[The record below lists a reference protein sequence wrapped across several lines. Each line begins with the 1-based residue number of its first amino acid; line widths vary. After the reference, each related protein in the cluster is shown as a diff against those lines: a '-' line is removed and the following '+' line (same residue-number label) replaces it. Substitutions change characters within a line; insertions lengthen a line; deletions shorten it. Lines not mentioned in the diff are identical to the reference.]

1 MTLFLNKQLYNE
13 SSWWNGM
20 EVNIYEIKLVDRKN
34 KLHSIWGYGVDTI
47 LDPEDTIDPSPL
59 RKLFPHIPKEVFRKL
74 VKKKIDIL
82 VGLNYNSLHP
92 TGGRGRNCKENLKV
106 MKTMFGSTGY
116 IIGGSHSHLK
126 EHTPSQFSA
135 GAAEIR
141 VARLAIVPEITVDK
155 IDEKVHKEFND
166 ITIAKLKV
174 EPELTPEFWEAD
186 SLGVEPPRRCSK
198 CRQCAEKGKCSEKHI
213 LHTLEEEKEKIA
225 IEENIDI
232 SDGKVFVKYP
242 FKKDPSCLPYNRS
255 SAMKVAQSL
264 EKNLKKDGLLPA
276 YN

>member
-1 MTLFLNKQLYNE
+1 
-13 SSWWNGM
+13 
-20 EVNIYEIKLVDRKN
+20 
-34 KLHSIWGYGVDTI
+34 
-47 LDPEDTIDPSPL
+47 
-59 RKLFPHIPKEVFRKL
+59 
-74 VKKKIDIL
+74 
-82 VGLNYNSLHP
+82 
-92 TGGRGRNCKENLKV
+92 

-276 YN
+276 YNQEIRKYLGRGAFIELTREEIETYEGPVQYITQC